1 MVQSVDIRKGDT
13 VLVVSGKY
21 KGIKGTVLRAM
32 PKENRLIV
40 ERVNL
45 QKKHQRPTQD
55 LPQGGIIERE
65 GPIDRSNVMLVC
77 PKCSRPTRIG
87 FTVID
92 GEKRRTCKKCG
103 EVIDK

>member
-1 MVQSVDIRKGDT
+1 MELVNIRKGDT
-13 VLVVSGKY
+13 VLVISGKY
-21 KGIKGTVLRAM
+21 KGTKGTVLRAL
-32 PKENRLIV
+32 PTDNRLVV

-45 QKKHQRPTQD
+45 QKKHQRPTKD

-65 GPIDRSNVMLVC
+65 GPISRSAVMLVC

-87 FTVID
+87 FTVTD
-92 GEKRRTCKKCG
+92 GKKSRVCKKCG